1 MDDSSDDR
9 HPRRIRAADEK
20 GNPFV
25 TFSRLVDQQ
34 LSSFYRTFTRPSSFS
49 PSRSDCGD
57 SDEHQR
63 RRRDANAEAE
73 QVERSLDELFAP
85 RRQCQSH
92 KSVTWKNTFADQE
105 ERPGRDKET
114 THRLQEALT
123 FWNQQKPQDL
133 IREGGEDLQKKYE
146 EAEHVMDC
154 IRSRICQL
162 FPLREDTHESSDPD
176 SRCPYQPVDENLD
189 KKVRGSLIEPFL
201 PTLEWAFPKSCSS
214 RRVTESLYSPT
225 KLENDDCFREHHGKW
240 RRAFDDRLLLS
251 YGKNVSED
259 TSNEAQSNKWE
270 WADSLAKRN
279 FIGYDPS
286 GMRMV
291 PIDDPKEFA
300 TPTPVNDAGEDAS
313 TEIELYK
320 RFLGSQS
327 PRITTNTS
335 VEKSARNSDSQTAS
349 DQPSLISTLTTTERK
364 TLQDGSVYTQVVL
377 RKRFSDGREECTE
390 TEHTAHG
397 TQRFATITKQLPQ
410 PAKEIT
416 SASTPLLGHDGKIKQ
431 ALGQRIEE
439 QKKRGWFWS

>member
-34 LSSFYRTFTRPSSFS
+34 LSSFYRNFTDSSSFS
-49 PSRSDCGD
+49 PSRSDCCD

-85 RRQCQSH
+85 RRQRQSP
-92 KSVTWKNTFADQE
+92 KSVMWKNTFADQE
-105 ERPGRDKET
+105 ERPGRDKEP
-114 THRLQEALT
+114 THRLQEALA
-123 FWNQQKPQDL
+123 FWNQQKLQDL
-133 IREGGEDLQKKYE
+133 IRKEGEDLRKEYE

-154 IRSRICQL
+154 TRSRICQL
-162 FPLREDTHESSDPD
+162 FPLREDTHDSSDPD
-176 SRCPYQPVDENLD
+176 SRCPYRPVDEDLV

-214 RRVTESLYSPT
+214 RYVIESSYSPIN
-225 KLENDDCFREHHGKW
+225 LENDDCFREHRGKW
-240 RRAFDDRLLLS
+240 RRAFEDLLLLS
-251 YGKNVSED
+251 YGKNISEN

-270 WADSLAKRN
+270 WVDSLAKRN
-279 FIGYDPS
+279 LIGYDPL
-286 GMRMV
+286 GMRVV
-291 PIDDPKEFA
+291 PTDDPKESA
-300 TPTPVNDAGEDAS
+300 KPTPVNDAEDAP
-313 TEIELYK
+313 TETELYK

-327 PRITTNTS
+327 PGITTNTS
-335 VEKSARNSDSQTAS
+335 EQKSARNSDSQTAS
-349 DQPSLISTLTTTERK
+349 DKPSLISTLTTTERK

-377 RKRFSDGREECTE
+377 RKRFLDGREECTE

-410 PAKEIT
+410 PVKEIA

>member
-1 MDDSSDDR
+1 
-9 HPRRIRAADEK
+9 
-20 GNPFV
+20 
-25 TFSRLVDQQ
+25 
-34 LSSFYRTFTRPSSFS
+34 
-49 PSRSDCGD
+49 
-57 SDEHQR
+57 R
-63 RRRDANAEAE
+63 RRRDANAEVE

-85 RRQCQSH
+85 RRQCQSP
-92 KSVTWKNTFADQE
+92 KSVMWKNTFADE
-105 ERPGRDKET
+105 EETPGRDKET
-114 THRLQEALT
+114 THRLQEALA
-123 FWNQQKPQDL
+123 FWNQQKLQDL
-133 IREGGEDLQKKYE
+133 IREGGEDLKKEYE
-146 EAEHVMDC
+146 EAENVMDC

-162 FPLREDTHESSDPD
+162 FPLREETHESSDPD
-176 SRCPYQPVDENLD
+176 SRCPYQPVDENFD
-189 KKVRGSLIEPFL
+189 KKVRGSLTEPFL

-214 RRVTESLYSPT
+214 RRVTESLYSPN

-240 RRAFDDRLLLS
+240 RRAFDDLLLLS

-279 FIGYDPS
+279 LIGYDPL
-286 GMRMV
+286 GLRVV
-291 PIDDPKEFA
+291 PTDDPKEFA
-300 TPTPVNDAGEDAS
+300 TPTPVNDAGEDAP
-313 TEIELYK
+313 TENELYK

-410 PAKEIT
+410 QLPQPANEIT